1 MLPRQAA
8 VGLMAKRHSGRTVIA
23 SLLPYLLLL
32 ALPTTVSAQ
41 PSLTLR
47 ANPVKDALLVQVLNG
62 GEMQDLNKLGPAKH
76 KGLAIRLY
84 GVAHSGSC
92 VEETEWVCSYRY
104 VLAVSEYGEEP
115 EQAAYHLGEVGE
127 IGAIRWLETSG
138 SDHAVLEVEV
148 RSYPEH
154 ASKQNQKLRLQRQR
168 YRLDVSL
175 RGVTITPAK

>member
-1 MLPRQAA
+1 MISFAE
-8 VGLMAKRHSGRTVIA
+8 I
-23 SLLPYLLLL
+23 
-32 ALPTTVSAQ
+32 
-41 PSLTLR
+41 
-47 ANPVKDALLVQVLNG
+47 LND
-62 GEMQDLNKLGPAKH
+62 GEMQDLNKLGPAKR

-84 GVAHSGSC
+84 AIAHSGSC

-115 EQAAYHLGEVGE
+115 EQAAYDLGEVGE
-127 IGAIRWLETSG
+127 IGAIRWLDTTG

-148 RSYPEH
+148 RNYPEH
-154 ASKQNQKLRLQRQR
+154 ASKQNQKLKLQRQR